1 MPARAGVSPV
11 RADLGK
17 RDKPMATSPFD
28 RDHDATARSLDE
40 ALDVLLRFGAAILRS
55 GDTAARTREW
65 VEVMARK
72 LGCDAL
78 ALSLSSDAITAS
90 VRRAGASTTAMR
102 EVGPSG
108 TNAWRIGELET
119 LARTLGAERAPRDI
133 AARIAAIESAP
144 PRHAG
149 ALIVAALGL
158 GSGAFAFLN
167 GAGAPEMIA
176 AALGGAFGQWL
187 RSWLHRRAFN
197 PYGTAAVCA
206 VAASGV
212 YVAAAALA
220 GHAGF
225 GFAQYPVGVIASVLF
240 LVPGFPL
247 ISALFDLLQ
256 LQTLAAVSRFAFGAM
271 ILAAVALGLSIVI
284 ALAGV
289 EISRPPPLALAYP
302 LALSL
307 RAVASVIAG
316 GAFALLFNCTAPIA
330 LACGLVALVAND
342 LRLVLIDLGMMPAPA
357 AYLAALAIGLVAVLA
372 SRRFHVPPMA
382 LAVAPIVIMVPG
394 RAAFEAIVLLNHGQ
408 MLEALQAAASCG
420 FIVGALAMG
429 LATARL
435 LVRTD
440 MHE

>member
-1 MPARAGVSPV
+1 VTTSRDQDDQARA
-11 RADLGK
+11 A
-17 RDKPMATSPFD
+17 A
-28 RDHDATARSLDE
+28 LDE
-40 ALDVLLRFGAAILRS
+40 AVDVLLRFGAAMLRS
-55 GDTAARTREW
+55 GDTVTRTRMW
-65 VEVMARK
+65 AEVVARK

-78 ALSLSSDAITAS
+78 SISLSSDAITAS
-90 VRRAGASTTAMR
+90 VRRAGASTTGMR
-102 EVGPSG
+102 EIGPSG
-108 TNAWRIGELET
+108 TNAWRIGELEA
-119 LARTLGAERAPRDI
+119 LARTLGPEPAPRDI
-133 AARIAAIESAP
+133 AARIAAIEATP

-158 GSGAFAFLN
+158 ASGAFAFLN

-197 PYGTAAVCA
+197 PYGTAAACA
-206 VAASGV
+206 VAASGA

-256 LQTLAAVSRFAFGAM
+256 TQTLAAVSRFAFGAM

-284 ALAGV
+284 ALAG
-289 EISRPPPLALAYP
+289 IDLSRPPPLALAYP

-307 RAVASVIAG
+307 RAVASFIAG

-342 LRLVLIDLGMMPAPA
+342 LRLVLIDAGMMPAPA
-357 AYLAALAIGLVAVLA
+357 AYLAALAIGLVAMLA
-372 SRRFHVPPMA
+372 SRRFRVPPMA

-408 MLEALQAAASCG
+408 MVEALQAAASCG
-420 FIVGALAMG
+420 FTVGGLAMG
-429 LATARL
+429 LATARMF
-435 LVRTD
+435 VPTD
-440 MHE
+440 MRE

>member
-1 MPARAGVSPV
+1 
-11 RADLGK
+11 
-17 RDKPMATSPFD
+17 
-28 RDHDATARSLDE
+28 
-40 ALDVLLRFGAAILRS
+40 
-55 GDTAARTREW
+55 
-65 VEVMARK
+65 
-72 LGCDAL
+72 
-78 ALSLSSDAITAS
+78 
-90 VRRAGASTTAMR
+90 MR

-108 TNAWRIGELET
+108 TNAWRIGELEA
-119 LARTLGAERAPRDI
+119 LARSLGAEPVPRDI
-133 AARIAAIESAP
+133 AARIAAIEAAP

-149 ALIVAALGL
+149 ALIVAGVGL
-158 GSGAFAFLN
+158 ASAAFAFLN
-167 GAGAPEMIA
+167 GAGSPEMIA
-176 AALGGAFGQWL
+176 AAIGGAFGQWV

-197 PYGTAAVCA
+197 PYGTAALCA
-206 VAASGV
+206 VAAAGV

-220 GHAGF
+220 GRAGL

-247 ISALFDLLQ
+247 LSALFDLMQ
-256 LQTLAAVSRFAFGAM
+256 SQTLAAVSRFAFAIM

-284 ALAGV
+284 ALADV
-289 EISRPPPLALAYP
+289 ALSRPPPPALGYPLTLALRA
-302 LALSL
+302 LASIL
-307 RAVASVIAG
+307 AG

-330 LACGLVALVAND
+330 LACGLIALAAND
-342 LRLVLIDLGMMPAPA
+342 LRLVLIDAGMMPAPA

-420 FIVGALAMG
+420 FIVGGLAMG

-435 LVRTD
+435 FVRVD
-440 MHE
+440 SEVSS

>member
-1 MPARAGVSPV
+1 V
-11 RADLGK
+11 
-17 RDKPMATSPFD
+17 TSSLD
-28 RDHDATARSLDE
+28 QDNHARSAALDE
-40 ALDVLLRFGAAILRS
+40 AVDVLLRFGAAMLRS
-55 GDTAARTREW
+55 GNSATRTRTR
-65 VEVMARK
+65 VEALARK
-72 LGCDAL
+72 LGVDGL
-78 ALSLSSDAITAS
+78 SISLSSDAITAS
-90 VRRAGASTTAMR
+90 VRRAGAWTTGIG
-102 EVGPSG
+102 EIGPSG
-108 TNAWRIGELET
+108 TNAWRIGELEE
-119 LARTLGAERAPRDI
+119 LARTSGPAAPRDI
-133 AARIAAIESAP
+133 AARIAAIEAAP

-149 ALIVAALGL
+149 ALIVTALGL
-158 GSGAFAFLN
+158 ASGAFAFLS

-212 YVAAAALA
+212 YVVAAALSGQA
-220 GHAGF
+220 GL

-247 ISALFDLLQ
+247 LSALFDLLQ
-256 LQTLAAVSRFAFGAM
+256 LQTLAAVSRFAYGAM
-271 ILAAVALGLSIVI
+271 VLAAVALGLSIVI
-284 ALAGV
+284 ALAD
-289 EISRPPPLALAYP
+289 IDLARPPPLALAYP

-307 RAVASVIAG
+307 RAVASFIAG

-342 LRLVLIDLGMMPAPA
+342 LRLALIDLGMMPAPA